1 MISLSKKRIIKI
13 SKLSIILFLVYILF
27 FFLISGFEYYK
38 MYNEKV
44 SLTKELDKKREVTNR
59 IKDNIQNIK
68 DKTNLVKSSYA
79 SKEEIDNKLKSI
91 FNNFSLVDY
100 NLSLIDTKQMCIDRY
115 MLIVDLESTTELG
128 KIAGK
133 KILEYLGEVKQRD
146 EFENIYFVD
155 YIQKPRENR

>member
-44 SLTKELDKKREVTNR
+44 SLTKELDEKREVTNR

-79 SKEEIDNKLKSI
+79 SKEEIDKKLKSI

-115 MLIVDLESTTELG
+115 ILIVDLESTTELG

>member
-1 MISLSKKRIIKI
+1 
-13 SKLSIILFLVYILF
+13 
-27 FFLISGFEYYK
+27 
-38 MYNEKV
+38 
-44 SLTKELDKKREVTNR
+44 
-59 IKDNIQNIK
+59 
-68 DKTNLVKSSYA
+68 
-79 SKEEIDNKLKSI
+79 
-91 FNNFSLVDY
+91 DY

>member
-115 MLIVDLESTTELG
+115 ILIVDLESTTELG

-155 YIQKPRENR
+155 YIQKPRKNR

>member
-44 SLTKELDKKREVTNR
+44 SLTKELDEKREVTNR

-115 MLIVDLESTTELG
+115 ILIVDLESTTELG

>member
-44 SLTKELDKKREVTNR
+44 SLIKELDEKREVTNR

-79 SKEEIDNKLKSI
+79 SKEEIDKKSKSI

-115 MLIVDLESTTELG
+115 ILIVDLESTTELG

>member
-13 SKLSIILFLVYILF
+13 SKLSIILFLVYIVF

-44 SLTKELDKKREVTNR
+44 SLTKELDEKREVTNR

-115 MLIVDLESTTELG
+115 ILIVDLESTTELG

>member
-44 SLTKELDKKREVTNR
+44 SLTKELDEKREVTNR

-79 SKEEIDNKLKSI
+79 SKEEIDKKLKSI

-115 MLIVDLESTTELG
+115 ILIVDLESTTELG

-133 KILEYLGEVKQRD
+133 RILEYLGEVKQRD

>member
-13 SKLSIILFLVYILF
+13 SKLSTILFLVYILF

-44 SLTKELDKKREVTNR
+44 SLTKELDEKREVTNR

-79 SKEEIDNKLKSI
+79 SKEEIDKKLKSI

-115 MLIVDLESTTELG
+115 ILIVDLESTTELG

>member
-44 SLTKELDKKREVTNR
+44 SLIKELDEKREVTNR

>member
-44 SLTKELDKKREVTNR
+44 SLTKELDEKREVTNR

-115 MLIVDLESTTELG
+115 ILIVDLESTTELG

-133 KILEYLGEVKQRD
+133 RILEYLGEVKQRD

>member
-44 SLTKELDKKREVTNR
+44 SLTKELDEKREVTNR

-79 SKEEIDNKLKSI
+79 SKEEIDKKLKSI

-115 MLIVDLESTTELG
+115 ILIVDLESTTELG

-133 KILEYLGEVKQRD
+133 RILEYLGEVKQRD

-155 YIQKPRENR
+155 YIQKPRGNR

>member
-1 MISLSKKRIIKI
+1 MISLSKKRIIKT

-44 SLTKELDKKREVTNR
+44 SLTKELDEKREVTNR

>member
-1 MISLSKKRIIKI
+1 M
-13 SKLSIILFLVYILF
+13 FLVYILF

-44 SLTKELDKKREVTNR
+44 SLTKELDEKREVTNR

-79 SKEEIDNKLKSI
+79 SKEEIDKKLKSI

-115 MLIVDLESTTELG
+115 ILIVDLESTTELG

>member
-44 SLTKELDKKREVTNR
+44 SLTKELDEKREVTNR